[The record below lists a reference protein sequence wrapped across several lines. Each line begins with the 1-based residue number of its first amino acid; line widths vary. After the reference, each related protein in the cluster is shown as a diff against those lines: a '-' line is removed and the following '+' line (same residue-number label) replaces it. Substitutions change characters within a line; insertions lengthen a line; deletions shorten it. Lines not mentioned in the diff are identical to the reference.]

1 MIIIHVFLKTLPV
14 HTQVII
20 SLSLII
26 FSGFLMTRL
35 TNLLKLPK
43 VTGYIVAGI
52 IIGPDVLHLIPKEL
66 SYNFSFISDVA
77 LSFIAF
83 DVGQFFRREVLKTTG
98 LKVIFITVA
107 EALAAGIVVY
117 LSCLL
122 LFRLDNNFAL
132 LLGAIAT
139 ATAPASTMMTIK
151 EYKAKGEFINILLQ
165 VVALDD
171 VVCLLVFSSVIVVV
185 QGAGSLMGVLVPI
198 GLNVLAVVIGY
209 VMGLLL
215 NKALTPTRSKD
226 NRLLLGLAFV
236 LLITGFCQIIE
247 VSPLL
252 SCMVFGAGYRNKRK
266 TGYLF
271 KQVNRFNPPIM
282 ATFFI
287 VSGMNLSI
295 PTLLE
300 MKTIGIVYFLMRIVG
315 KYFGTFFSCK
325 LLKMDPKIT
334 KYLGLALVPQA
345 GVALGLGFMGRRL
358 LGGSTGETFL
368 NIILASSVL
377 YEIVGPAL
385 AKTAIVNV
393 AEIEK
398 K

>member
-1 MIIIHVFLKTLPV
+1 
-14 HTQVII
+14 
-20 SLSLII
+20 
-26 FSGFLMTRL
+26 MTRL
-35 TNLLKLPK
+35 TKLLKLPK

-52 IIGPDVLHLIPKEL
+52 IIGPDVLHLIPKEI

-83 DVGQFFRREVLKTTG
+83 DVGQFFRREILKTTG
-98 LKVIFITVA
+98 LKVIIITVA
-107 EALAAGIVVY
+107 EALVAGIVVY
-117 LSCLL
+117 LSCLF
-122 LFRLDNNFAL
+122 LFKLDNNFAL

-185 QGAGSLMGVLVPI
+185 QGAGSFVGVMTPI
-198 GLNVLAVVIGY
+198 GLNILAVVIGY
-209 VMGLLL
+209 IMGLLL
-215 NKALTPTRSKD
+215 NKALTPTRSKE

-252 SCMVFGAGYRNKRK
+252 SCMVFGAGYRNRRK

-300 MKTIGIVYFLMRIVG
+300 MKSIGIVYFIMRIVG
-315 KYFGTFFSCK
+315 KYSGTFLSCK
-325 LLKMDPKIT
+325 LLKVDPKIT

-385 AKTAIVNV
+385 AKVAIVNV

-398 K
+398 N